1 MKIEGMNKSS
11 AIRHLIRLGA
21 RTYGLL
27 PSVDYS
33 QQVEQTANDLLVCEK
48 CGQDLGLKLEEAYRI
63 YAAQLG
69 KNVDALTEQEK
80 KQAFVNNS

>member
-1 MKIEGMNKSS
+1 MTNKSDNIAYARLNPMEKELLQAIMKIEGMNKSS

-48 CGQDLGLKLEEAYRI
+48 CGQEFGR
-63 YAAQLG
+63 
-69 KNVDALTEQEK
+69 
-80 KQAFVNNS
+80 

>member
-1 MKIEGMNKSS
+1 MTNKSDNIAYARLNPTEKELLQAIMKIEGMNKSS

-21 RTYGLL
+21 RIYGLL

-48 CGQDLGLKLEEAYRI
+48 CGQEFGR
-63 YAAQLG
+63 
-69 KNVDALTEQEK
+69 
-80 KQAFVNNS
+80 